1 MTTLLTGT
9 EWLSLLTFATAMS
22 FTPGPNTT
30 VSTVIGAQRGWR
42 AALPFILGVTLG
54 WSLLLV
60 ACVWGLGAFLQAWP
74 EAQRVLTLLGTALML
89 WLAWRLAGVRQLQ
102 AVTSRPEDELPGLA
116 TGLLMQA
123 VNIKAWL
130 LGMTLSA
137 SWITVHPQWGWRLM
151 SVLPV
156 MAAFAFSSN
165 LSYAWIGAGLRQWLA
180 QGARLVVFNRA
191 MAGVL
196 TLTAAWVGF
205 QHA

>member
-1 MTTLLTGT
+1 MTTVLTSA
-9 EWLSLLTFATAMS
+9 EWLSLLTFASAMS

-42 AALPFILGVTLG
+42 AALPFILGVTGG

-60 ACVWGLGAFLQAWP
+60 ACVFGLGALLQAWP
-74 EAQRVLTLLGTALML
+74 AAQRVLTGLGVLMML

-102 AVTSRPEDELPGLA
+102 ALSDPPAAELPGLA
-116 TGLLMQA
+116 TGLAMQA

-137 SWITVHPQWGWRLM
+137 TWITVQSPWGWRLAA
-151 SVLPV
+151 VLPV
-156 MAAFAFSSN
+156 MAAFAFTSN
-165 LSYAWIGAGLRQWLA
+165 LSYALIGAGLRRWLS
-180 QGARLVVFNRA
+180 QGVRLVVFNRT

-196 TLTAAWVGF
+196 AATALWVGV

>member
-1 MTTLLTGT
+1 MTTVLSAA
-9 EWLSLLTFATAMS
+9 EWLSLLTFASAMS

-42 AALPFILGVTLG
+42 SALPFILGVTLG

-60 ACVWGLGAFLQAWP
+60 GCVWGLGALLQAWP
-74 EAQRVLTLLGTALML
+74 AAQRVLTGLGVLLML

-102 AVTSRPEDELPGLA
+102 AVSASADDRLPGLA
-116 TGLLMQA
+116 TGLAMQA

-137 SWITVHPQWGWRLM
+137 SWITVHPQWGWRLAA
-151 SVLPV
+151 VLPV

-165 LSYAWIGAGLRQWLA
+165 LSYALVGAGLRQWLA
-180 QGARLVVFNRA
+180 QGTRLVVFNRS

-196 TLTAAWVGF
+196 AATALWVGL